1 MRHSQ
6 KECRIKSKE
15 RGWNMK
21 NADKKKR
28 KHGGRERRYLQLYY
42 HAMMLPGMLFV
53 LIFAYAPMVGIVMAF
68 QNYMPARGILG
79 SEWVGLKHFIRLFSM
94 SDCWEIF
101 RNTLV
106 IASGKLVLSTLVSI
120 IFAILLNEIR
130 HTYLKKC
137 IQTVV
142 YLPHFM
148 SWVVLAAIVTN
159 MFSLDGVINHIGSFL
174 NMKPI
179 NFLGSN
185 KTFQPL
191 LIWTDVWKEF
201 GYGAIIYLAAI
212 TSVDPGLHEAA
223 AIDGASWWKR
233 VWHVTLPAMLP
244 IILMMAA
251 INISGILN
259 AGFDQVYNLY
269 SPLVYETGDI
279 LDTYVYRAGLISR
292 KYSFGTAVGLL
303 KSVVGMILMLGANL
317 FSEKCAHRK
326 IF

>member
-1 MRHSQ
+1 MRKGRQ
-6 KECRIKSKE
+6 KRT
-15 RGWNMK
+15 
-21 NADKKKR
+21 
-28 KHGGRERRYLQLYY
+28 YLQLYY
-42 HAMMLPGMLFV
+42 HAMMAPGMVFI
-53 LIFAYAPMVGIVMAF
+53 LIFSYVPMLGIIMAF
-68 QNYMPARGILG
+68 ENYMPAKGMFG
-79 SEWVGLKHFIRLFSM
+79 SEWVGLKHFKRLFSL

-106 IASGKLVLSTLVSI
+106 IAAGKLVLSTIVSI
-120 IFAILLNEIR
+120 VFAILLNEIR
-130 HTYLKKC
+130 NTFLKKSV
-137 IQTVV
+137 QTIV

-159 MFSLDGVINHIGSFL
+159 MFGLDGIINHIGSL
-174 NMKPI
+174 MSLKPI

-191 LIWTDVWKEF
+191 LIGTDVWKEF

-223 AIDGASWWKR
+223 AIDGASWIQR
-233 VWHVTLPAMLP
+233 IWHVTLPAMLP

-279 LDTYVYRAGLISR
+279 LDTYVYRVGLMSR

-303 KSVVGMILMLGANL
+303 KSVVGMILMLGASQ
-317 FSEKCAHRK
+317 FSERFAHRK